1 MKITGRM
8 HVAVRKYHDEH
19 GKWPTSVS
27 IGHAELKE
35 LSDHFGY
42 VPATVTFG
50 YVISQMVSVSIRLA
64 DTDTELSC
72 STNG

>member
-1 MKITGRM
+1 MKITRRM
-8 HVAVRKYHDEH
+8 HEAVRQYHEDT

-42 VPATVTFG
+42 VPATINFD
-50 YVISQMVSVSIRLA
+50 YRFKEVSVFIRLA
-64 DTDTELSC
+64 DTPTELVC
-72 STNG
+72 SING

>member
-1 MKITGRM
+1 MKITARM
-8 HVAVRKYHDEH
+8 LEAVRKHCEDT

-50 YVISQMVSVSIRLA
+50 YVISQMVSVNIRLA
-64 DTDTELSC
+64 DTPTELVC
-72 STNG
+72 SING

>member
-8 HVAVRKYHDEH
+8 HDAVREYREQH
-19 GKWPTSVS
+19 GKWPTMVS

-42 VPATVTFG
+42 VPATINFDYRVKE
-50 YVISQMVSVSIRLA
+50 VSVFIRLA
-64 DTDTELSC
+64 DTPTELVC

>member
-1 MKITGRM
+1 MKITRRM
-8 HVAVRKYHDEH
+8 HEAVRQYREDT

-35 LSDHFGY
+35 LSAHFDY

-50 YVISQMVSVSIRLA
+50 YVISQMVSVNIRLA
-64 DTDTELSC
+64 DTPTELVC
-72 STNG
+72 SING